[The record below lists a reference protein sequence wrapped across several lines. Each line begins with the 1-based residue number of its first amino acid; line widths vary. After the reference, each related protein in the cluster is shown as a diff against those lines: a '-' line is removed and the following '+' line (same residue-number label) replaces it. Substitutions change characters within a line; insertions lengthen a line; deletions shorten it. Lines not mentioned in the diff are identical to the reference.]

1 MKWNRN
7 RIVGLTLIVSTLAAL
22 GFWEFWGRSNLGFDK
37 VLVLKKDVPTHTR
50 ITAEMLTVKPIE
62 HPGKG
67 TLSAADRQN
76 VEGLAAG
83 QFIPAG
89 EPLYA
94 AYLTEPDFVADEGS
108 GRYILA
114 LPETW
119 IVAYPQT
126 VRRGDRLFFYCGGEA
141 VTDAVVAHVK
151 DGNNQEVYSGGTERL
166 NDSGSVQR
174 IEVVVDA
181 EQTSLLAKLADKG
194 NRFLLLYQ

>member
-7 RIVGLTLIVSTLAAL
+7 RIVGLALIVSTLAAL
-22 GFWEFWGRSNLGFDK
+22 GFWEFWGRSHLGCDK
-37 VLVLKKDVPTHTR
+37 VLVLKKDAPAHTC
-50 ITAEMLTVKPIE
+50 ITAEMLTVKALE

-67 TLSAADRQN
+67 TLSAADRQS

-94 AYLTEPDFVADEGS
+94 AYFTEPDFVADEDS

-114 LPETW
+114 LPESW
-119 IVAYPQT
+119 IAAYPQT
-126 VRRGDRLFFYCGGEA
+126 VRRGDRLFFYCGGEG
-141 VTDAVVAHVK
+141 VTDVAVAHVK
-151 DGNNQEVYSGGTERL
+151 DGNNQEVYSGSNERL
-166 NDSGSVQR
+166 HDSGSVQR

-181 EQTSLLAKLADKG
+181 KQASLLAKLADKG